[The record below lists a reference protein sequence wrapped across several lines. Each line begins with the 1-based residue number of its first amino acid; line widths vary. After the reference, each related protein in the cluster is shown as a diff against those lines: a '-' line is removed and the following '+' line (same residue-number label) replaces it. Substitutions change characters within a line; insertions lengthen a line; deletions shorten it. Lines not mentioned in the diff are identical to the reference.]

1 MLIVALYF
9 IARESVLHYKNWS
22 HFTYI
27 NCLGVFLID
36 RGSICG
42 GYTSCHAA
50 GSKIRA
56 CHQKE
61 LLQSLNT
68 GFHIIR
74 AEYNFVFPSGML
86 NNWLFLVDARNL

>member
-1 MLIVALYF
+1 MK
-9 IARESVLHYKNWS
+9 R
-22 HFTYI
+22 
-27 NCLGVFLID
+27 
-36 RGSICG
+36 SICG

-61 LLQSLNT
+61 LLRSLNT

-74 AEYNFVFPSGML
+74 AEYNFVFPSGMCIIAKL
-86 NNWLFLVDARNL
+86 ELRKHENK